1 MRLVR
6 NTYREGGVNLKRRIL
21 IFLIVA
27 LIFASMPI
35 YALANTSRIIVATPT
50 LSFTGTTANCALHVT
65 ANYLSDEIDAV
76 IKLWDG
82 STCLK
87 TWTVTGTG
95 FLVFSDSYKVT
106 WNREYTLTADVE
118 INDISRPQI
127 SITKKCQ

>member
-1 MRLVR
+1 MRPVR
-6 NTYREGGVNLKRRIL
+6 NTYMKGGENLKRRIL
-21 IFLIVA
+21 VFLIVT

-35 YALANTSRIIVATPT
+35 YALANTSRIIVVTPT
-50 LSFTGTTANCALHVT
+50 LSFTGTTANCSLHVT

-87 TWTVTGTG
+87 TWTATGTG
-95 FLVFSDSYKVT
+95 VLVFSDSYEVT

-118 INDISRPQI
+118 INDISRPRV
-127 SITKKCQ
+127 SITKKSQ